1 MSARVEDVFL
11 SSGTSDKS
19 GVCVVVLNCNGKDVL
34 PECLR
39 SLSRSDYPNVEVCVA
54 DNASTDGSPE
64 WAEHEMPSVQVL
76 RNGRNLGWSGGNNAG
91 IRRAL
96 SRGAEYVWI
105 LNNDVEV
112 EPDCISRMV
121 RYAEAHP
128 QTGVL
133 GPLIYYFEPRDRV
146 WFAGGRIDME
156 SFETVHCERIEEFTA
171 LPNANRFISGCAL
184 LVRREVF
191 DRIGLID
198 ERFFIYCEDT
208 DFCRRASQAGFGIDL
223 VESAVMVHKVSAFSG
238 GHAVRSPFKAYHGL
252 RSSLLF
258 WRKHLGWWTF
268 HRQYCAA
275 QLGKWVNGL
284 VEEWACTDTNARA
297 GAIIDALWYF
307 VSCANRPLEW
317 PRAPAGFRNL
327 VLRRPWLFAELMA
340 FRFGGL
346 LRGWVGG
353 RRRRSLS

>member
-1 MSARVEDVFL
+1 MSARVEDMFL
-11 SSGTSDKS
+11 SSGTSAKPR
-19 GVCVVVLNCNGKDVL
+19 VFVVVLNYNGKDVL

-39 SLSRSDYPNVEVCVA
+39 SLSRSNYPNVEVCVA

-64 WAEHEMPSVQVL
+64 WVEHEMPSVQVL

-112 EPDCISRMV
+112 EPDCLSQMIGH
-121 RYAEAHP
+121 AKEHP
-128 QTGVL
+128 DVGVL
-133 GPLIYYFEPRDRV
+133 SPCIYYFEPRDRI
-146 WFAGGRIDME
+146 WFAGGWNDAEHFKM
-156 SFETVHCERIEEFTA
+156 SHCARVDEFRR
-171 LPNANRFISGCAL
+171 LPNASRFVSGCAM
-184 LVRREVF
+184 LVRRDVF
-191 DRIGLID
+191 RATGLID
-198 ERFFIYCEDT
+198 ERFFMYCEDA
-208 DFCRRASQAGFGIDL
+208 DFCLRAAAAGFKIDVL
-223 VESAVMVHKVSAFSG
+223 ESAAIYHKVSASSG
-238 GHAVRSPFKAYHGL
+238 GELVRSPLKAYHGF

-268 HRQYCAA
+268 HRKYCAA
-275 QLGKWVNGL
+275 HLGKWVNGL
-284 VEEWACTDTNARA
+284 AEEWACADTNARA

-327 VLRRPWLFAELMA
+327 VLRRPWLIAELMA

-346 LRGWVGG
+346 LRRWVGG
-353 RRRRSLS
+353 AGGVL